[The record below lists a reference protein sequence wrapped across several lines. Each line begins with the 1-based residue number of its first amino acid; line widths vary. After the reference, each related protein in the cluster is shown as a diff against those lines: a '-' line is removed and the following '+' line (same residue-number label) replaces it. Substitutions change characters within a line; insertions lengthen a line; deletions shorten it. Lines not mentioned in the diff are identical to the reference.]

1 MGASRTDG
9 LLVNLSQWSARNGE
23 GPQRHSTSAARAE
36 TANWRNEDSR
46 LLHEIILPQTM
57 RSTIKPV
64 VVQRDVRG

>member
-9 LLVNLSQWSARNGE
+9 LLVNLSRWSARNGE
-23 GPQRHSTSAARAE
+23 GPQRHSAARAE
-36 TANWRNEDSR
+36 TADWKIEDSR

-64 VVQRDVRG
+64 VVQCDVRG